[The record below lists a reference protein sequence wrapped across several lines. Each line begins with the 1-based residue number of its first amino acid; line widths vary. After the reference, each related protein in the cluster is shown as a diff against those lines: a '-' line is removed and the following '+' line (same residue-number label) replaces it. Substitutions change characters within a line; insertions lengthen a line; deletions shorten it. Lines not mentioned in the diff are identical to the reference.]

1 MNNKVKM
8 SSVYPTGIISLGII
22 ICSLLIKC
30 SPEVKPEEVKK
41 IIPLVEFEKI
51 EPISKN
57 IEIVSTLRR

>member
-8 SSVYPTGIISLGII
+8 SSVYPIGIISLGII

-41 IIPLVEFEKI
+41 IIPLVKFQKI
-51 EPISKN
+51 
-57 IEIVSTLRR
+57 